1 MFLIVFL
8 KEEDTSGCELQ
19 IMWAFSSFL
28 KYANFHNVMTIFG
41 VL

>member
-8 KEEDTSGCELQ
+8 KEEETSGYKLQ
-19 IMWAFSSFL
+19 IMWAFSSSL
-28 KYANFHNVMTIFG
+28 KYSNFQNVMTIFG

>member
-8 KEEDTSGCELQ
+8 KEEETSGCKLQ

-28 KYANFHNVMTIFG
+28 KYSSFHNVTTIFG